1 MEFSKQGRQ
10 LSETQKGLYTRV
22 EKVIGRIR
30 ELPEANVNFGYELKL
45 LGQVAGVMDEARE
58 ILAKPETGNPAI
70 PLAVVDD
77 TMLFEMADVV
87 RIEDL
92 VFTADPFA
100 ESAA

>member
-1 MEFSKQGRQ
+1 MYNPF
-10 LSETQKGLYTRV
+10 LSQKHCARFATRRAFQTGNV
-22 EKVIGRIR
+22 WHVI
-30 ELPEANVNFGYELKL
+30 
-45 LGQVAGVMDEARE
+45 
-58 ILAKPETGNPAI
+58 ETGNPTI
-70 PLAVVDD
+70 PPAVVDD

>member
-1 MEFSKQGRQ
+1 MYNPF
-10 LSETQKGLYTRV
+10 LSQKHCARFATRRAFQTGNV
-22 EKVIGRIR
+22 WHVI
-30 ELPEANVNFGYELKL
+30 
-45 LGQVAGVMDEARE
+45 
-58 ILAKPETGNPAI
+58 ETGNPAM

-77 TMLFEMADVV
+77 TLLFEMADVV